1 MTNVATTL
9 LDFILNLLND
19 PEAMAAYQADREG
32 ALTAAGLGGCG
43 DEVDAALTSAGA
55 GHSLYYAPAT
65 FHHSDW
71 SDDRD
76 VVFVRQSDDD
86 GIDDSFNT
94 VVNESFNDNIVNSFN
109 TTTTINDNDF
119 TNNGVII
126 DGDGNEVD
134 NTVSDDDTTVTNV
147 NSNNTTAEGDVIG
160 GDDES
165 IVTNGGDGAG
175 SGAIIDASG
184 GDGGDGGDGGTTSST
199 QSGLVN
205 VGDVGLGVGV
215 GLLGEGTGVADVGD
229 SADGGDGGEGGDGGD
244 VTFS

>member
-76 VVFVRQSDDD
+76 VVFVKTYNSDDD

-94 VVNESFNDNIVNSFN
+94 IANESFNDNIVNSFN
-109 TTTTINDNDF
+109 TTTNTTINDNDF

-126 DGDGNEVD
+126 DGDGNTVD
-134 NTVSDDDTTVTNV
+134 NTVSDDDTTITNV
-147 NSNNTTAEGDVIG
+147 NSNNTTVEGDLVEGDVIEESG
-160 GDDES
+160 PGSVVVGDQSTGDVEDS
-165 IVTNGGDGAG
+165 IVDN
-175 SGAIIDASG
+175 DAV
-184 GDGGDGGDGGTTSST
+184 T
-199 QSGLVN
+199 QEGLVN
-205 VGDVGLGVGV
+205 VNDVLSPN
-215 GLLGEGTGVADVGD
+215 LNVAPDIEVPIL
-229 SADGGDGGEGGDGGD
+229 SE
-244 VTFS
+244 VTES

>member
-19 PEAMAAYQADREG
+19 PEAMAAYQADKDG
-32 ALTAAGLGGCG
+32 SLSMAGLGGCG

-76 VVFVRQSDDD
+76 VVFVKKYSDDD

-94 VVNESFNDNIVNSFN
+94 IANESFNDNIVNSFN
-109 TTTTINDNDF
+109 TTTNTTINDNDF

-126 DGDGNEVD
+126 DGDGNTVD
-134 NTVSDDDTTVTNV
+134 NTVSDDDTTITNV
-147 NSNNTTAEGDVIG
+147 NSNNTTVEGDLVEGDVVEGDVIEESG
-160 GDDES
+160 PGSVVVGDQSTGDVEDS
-165 IVTNGGDGAG
+165 IVDNDDVA
-175 SGAIIDASG
+175 
-184 GDGGDGGDGGTTSST
+184 

-205 VGDVGLGVGV
+205 VNDVLSPN
-215 GLLGEGTGVADVGD
+215 LNVAPDV
-229 SADGGDGGEGGDGGD
+229 EVD
-244 VTFS
+244 VL

>member
-76 VVFVRQSDDD
+76 VVFVKKYSDDD

-94 VVNESFNDNIVNSFN
+94 IANESFNDNIVNSFN
-109 TTTTINDNDF
+109 TTTNTTINDNDF

-126 DGDGNEVD
+126 DGNGNTVD
-134 NTVSDDDTTVTNV
+134 NTVRDDDTTITNV
-147 NSNNTTAEGDVIG
+147 NSNNTTVEGDVVEGDVIEEAG
-160 GDDES
+160 PGSVVVGDQSTGDVEDS
-165 IVTNGGDGAG
+165 IVDND
-175 SGAIIDASG
+175 DV
-184 GDGGDGGDGGTTSST
+184 T

-205 VGDVGLGVGV
+205 VNDVLSPN
-215 GLLGEGTGVADVGD
+215 LNVAPDV
-229 SADGGDGGEGGDGGD
+229 EVD
-244 VTFS
+244 VL